1 MSTEDRFKKSVVAV
15 LAKRAANRCANP
27 ECGAVTSGPANESN
41 GSVNVGEAAHIYG
54 AHPGSAR
61 YDEKMA
67 SSDRGAITNAIWL
80 CGNCHKR
87 IDNDPSRYPPGLLF
101 EWQREHENRISE
113 QVGKTAAEVRLR
125 YEKRHLEEF
134 GRLSYLAERLII
146 EKGEYWEY
154 LLTAEMLRFE
164 MAPTIQRWDALK
176 RGLYTKP
183 IQRIDRDDSFSWLMD
198 KSQEILLIVAAF
210 SNITNFEI
218 GRAWG
223 ESGVAG
229 SDVDIV
235 SVCRLYGE
243 ACSNTLLWEESVRF
257 TRVDDDFSEI
267 RDLYIGVAGDVIEQT
282 AKIPK
287 FLTDMVAPRPTSGT
301 YELELIIGL
310 PDGWEDRVDAAFKR
324 AERAFLLDRSS

>member
-1 MSTEDRFKKSVVAV
+1 MSIEDRFKQSVIAT

-27 ECGAVTSGPANESN
+27 ECGAVTSGPAGEPN

-54 AHPGSAR
+54 AHPSSAR

-87 IDNDPSRYPPGLLF
+87 VDDDPSKYPPGLLF
-101 EWQREHENRISE
+101 EWQREHERLISE
-113 QVGKTAAEVRLR
+113 QVGKTAAEVRHR
-125 YEKRHLEEF
+125 YERRHLEEF

-146 EKGEYWEY
+146 EKDAYWEY
-154 LLTAEMLRFE
+154 LLTAEVLRFE
-164 MAPTIQRWDALK
+164 MAPTVQRWDALK
-176 RGLYTKP
+176 RGLYTRP
-183 IQRIDRDDSFSWLMD
+183 IKRIDRADTFSWLSD

-210 SNITNFEI
+210 SNLTNFELA
-218 GRAWG
+218 RALG
-223 ESGVAG
+223 EPGVAG

-257 TRVDDDFSEI
+257 TRVDDDFSEVCE
-267 RDLYIGVAGDVIEQT
+267 LFIGVAGEVIEQT

-287 FLTDMVAPRPTSGT
+287 FLTEMIALRPTSGT
-301 YELELIIGL
+301 YKLELMIDL
-310 PDGWEDRVDAAFKR
+310 PAEWEKRVTGALKR
-324 AERAFLLDRSS
+324 AERAFRR

>member
-1 MSTEDRFKKSVVAV
+1 MSKEDRFKQSVIAT

-27 ECGAVTSGPANESN
+27 ECGAVTSGPAGEPS

-80 CGNCHKR
+80 CGNCHKK
-87 IDNDPSRYPPGLLF
+87 IDDDANKYPPGLLF
-101 EWQREHENRISE
+101 EWQREHEKRISE
-113 QVGKTAAEVRLR
+113 QVGKTAAEARHR

-146 EKGEYWEY
+146 EKDAYWEY
-154 LLTAEMLRFE
+154 LLTAEVLRFE

-176 RGLYTKP
+176 RGLYSKP
-183 IQRIDRDDSFSWLMD
+183 IQRIEREDTFPWLSD

-210 SNITNFEI
+210 SNLTNSELA
-218 GRAWG
+218 RAWG
-223 ESGVAG
+223 KPGEAG
-229 SDVDIV
+229 SDMDIV

-257 TRVDDDFSEI
+257 TRVDDDFSEV
-267 RDLYIGVAGDVIEQT
+267 RDLFIGVAGDVIEQT
-282 AKIPK
+282 AKIPG
-287 FLTDMVAPRPTSGT
+287 FLTEMVAPRPTSGT
-301 YELELIIGL
+301 YSLVLNIDLPRDWEKKVTAGL
-310 PDGWEDRVDAAFKR
+310 KR
-324 AERAFLLDRSS
+324 AERASRR